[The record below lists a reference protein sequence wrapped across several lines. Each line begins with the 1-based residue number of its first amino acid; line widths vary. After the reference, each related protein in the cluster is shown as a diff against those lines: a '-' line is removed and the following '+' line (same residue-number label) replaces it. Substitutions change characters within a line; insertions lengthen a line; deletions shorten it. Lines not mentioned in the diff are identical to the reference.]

1 MESKRSSDG
10 DSVLMTPSTTV
21 MLSQDPSTR
30 LALEKAETERR
41 LQEAELKL
49 ANAIAEIQR
58 QKHRSQSEE
67 DGHVACGSIFTGE
80 FRTTVENAGVSK
92 QTCRSFKC
100 QNSTCSPS
108 Y

>member
-10 DSVLMTPSTTV
+10 DSGVLMTPSTTV

-80 FRTTVENAGVSK
+80 LRTTVENAGVSK
-92 QTCRSFKC
+92 QTCRSL
-100 QNSTCSPS
+100 NVRTAHA
-108 Y
+108 